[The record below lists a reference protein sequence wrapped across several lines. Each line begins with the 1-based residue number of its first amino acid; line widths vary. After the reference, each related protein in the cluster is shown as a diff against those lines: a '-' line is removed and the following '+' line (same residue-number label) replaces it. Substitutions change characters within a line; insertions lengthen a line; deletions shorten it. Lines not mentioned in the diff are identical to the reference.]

1 MSLLRYPEYKD
12 SGVAW
17 LGEIPVHWTEV
28 ALSRVLA
35 APVTDG
41 PHTTPTFIDEGI
53 PFLSVDGIQ
62 DGELV
67 FEGCRYISHEDH
79 IEFSRKACPR
89 KGDILMG
96 KAASIGK
103 IARVKMD
110 TVFDIW
116 SPLAL
121 IRSDE
126 DTCGAVFLE
135 YALKSKES
143 QAQIETKANSN
154 TQLNIGMKDIPKLRI
169 CLPSINEQQ
178 AIATFLDRETDKIDA
193 LIAEQQRLVEL
204 LAEKRQAVIS
214 HAVTKGLNP
223 NAPMKDSGIEWLGE
237 VPEHWTIRRLVQL
250 TAKIGDGLHGT
261 PQYVDG
267 SEYFFINGNNLING
281 CISLNETTKCVSREE
296 FETHQVELN
305 EHTLLMSIN
314 GTIGNLAFYQGESV
328 ILGKSAAYINC
339 LSILS
344 KKLLFYILKSNF
356 IKTFYELE
364 VTGTTI
370 FNLSL
375 ETIRNTWI
383 PLPPL
388 DEQCSIVDF
397 LNQEIASLDALTTE
411 ANRATALL
419 QERRSALISAAVT
432 GKIDVRKAPLAEA
445 A

>member
-1 MSLLRYPEYKD
+1 MHWEVKPIKAVSSCNDEVLEESTPSDYEIEYVEI
-12 SGVAW
+12 SGVDS
-17 LGEIPVHWTEV
+17 
-28 ALSRVLA
+28 SRGI
-35 APVTDG
+35 TQ
-41 PHTTPTFIDEGI
+41 TTVI
-53 PFLSVDGIQ
+53 PFGNAP
-62 DGELV
+62 
-67 FEGCRYISHEDH
+67 
-79 IEFSRKACPR
+79 SRAR
-89 KGDILMG
+89 RRVTHGDILVSTVRTYLRAIAPVNNPPINMI
-96 KAASIGK
+96 ASTGFAVIRPRYVEPCFLGF
-103 IARVKMD
+103 IFQAEY
-110 TVFDIW
+110 
-116 SPLAL
+116 L
-121 IRSDE
+121 I
-126 DTCGAVFLE
+126 
-135 YALKSKES
+135 
-143 QAQIETKANSN
+143 AQIIAHSVGVSYPAINASDLMH
-154 TQLNIGMKDIPKLRI
+154 LNIPIPSRE
-169 CLPSINEQQ
+169 EQQ
-178 AIATFLDRETDKIDA
+178 SIAAFLDRETGKIDA
-193 LIAEQQRLVEL
+193 LIAEQRRLVEL

>member
-193 LIAEQQRLVEL
+193 LIAEQKRLVEL

-237 VPEHWTIRRLVQL
+237 VPKHWEILPIKRLASIRYGIGEPPKYQTEGTPLIRATNIHAGRLYEDGLVYVNPNDIPENRIAWLEVDDIIVVRSGAYTGDSAIIPPEFGQSIAGFDMVLRCHSIRAAFMQFALLSRYLKEGQIDLEKMRAAQPHLNAEELGSCLLVAPPQDEQQSITAYLGIETAKFDTL
-250 TAKIGDGLHGT
+250 TA
-261 PQYVDG
+261 
-267 SEYFFINGNNLING
+267 EA
-281 CISLNETTKCVSREE
+281 SRAI
-296 FETHQVELN
+296 T
-305 EHTLLMSIN
+305 
-314 GTIGNLAFYQGESV
+314 
-328 ILGKSAAYINC
+328 
-339 LSILS
+339 
-344 KKLLFYILKSNF
+344 
-356 IKTFYELE
+356 
-364 VTGTTI
+364 
-370 FNLSL
+370 
-375 ETIRNTWI
+375 
-383 PLPPL
+383 
-388 DEQCSIVDF
+388 
-397 LNQEIASLDALTTE
+397 
-411 ANRATALL
+411 LL

-432 GKIDVRKAPLAEA
+432 GKIDVQKVSLKEMM
-445 A
+445 